1 MACPRVDADLLKGIL
16 ETIGEIWISTK
27 YWVIL
32 NEHNF
37 NFKCDNIILPKFFF
51 KDAFSVAYL
60 ESCVAQV

>member
-1 MACPRVDADLLKGIL
+1 MGYPRVDSDLLKGIL
-16 ETIGEIWISTK
+16 ETIGETWISTN

-51 KDAFSVAYL
+51 KDALSVAYL
-60 ESCVAQV
+60 ECRVAQA